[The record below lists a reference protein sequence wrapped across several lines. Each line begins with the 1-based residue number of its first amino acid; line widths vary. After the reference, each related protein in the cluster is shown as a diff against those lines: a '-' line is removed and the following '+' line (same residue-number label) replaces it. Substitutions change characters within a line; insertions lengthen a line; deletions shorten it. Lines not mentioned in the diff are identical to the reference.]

1 MATSYNLNIS
11 QGSEFYVRFQAK
23 DSSGDPIN
31 LSGYTMRGVVKR
43 RYSDTGVI
51 VNLAPSGVTPTGMT
65 GGYFDV
71 KLLASQTSGLP
82 IVRGVYDIE
91 YSQGTFTDKLVK
103 GDAYIYPEASSLAS
117 YS

>member
-1 MATSYNLNIS
+1 MATSYNLNIT

-23 DSSGDPIN
+23 DASGDPIN
-31 LSGYTMRGVVKR
+31 LSGYSMSGVVKR
-43 RYSDTGVI
+43 RYSDTGII
-51 VNLAPSGVTPTGMT
+51 VSLSPSGVTPTGMT

-91 YSQGTFTDKLVK
+91 YSQDTFADKLVK
-103 GDAYIYPEASSLAS
+103 GDVYIYPEATTNVS
-117 YS
+117 

>member
-1 MATSYNLNIS
+1 MATSYNLNIT

-23 DSSGDPIN
+23 DNDGNPIN
-31 LSGYTMRGVVKR
+31 LSGYSMRGVVKR
-43 RYSDTGVI
+43 RYSDTGII

-82 IVRGVYDIE
+82 IIRGVYDIE
-91 YSQGTFTDKLVK
+91 YSQGTFADKLVK
-103 GDAYIYPEASSLAS
+103 GDAYIFPEATVLNS
-117 YS
+117 Y

>member
-1 MATSYNLNIS
+1 MATSYNLNIT

-23 DSSGDPIN
+23 DNDGNPIN
-31 LSGYTMRGVVKR
+31 LSGYSMRGVVKR
-43 RYSDTGVI
+43 RYSDTGII

-82 IVRGVYDIE
+82 IIRDVYDIE
-91 YSQGTFTDKLVK
+91 YFQGTFADKLVK
-103 GDAYIYPEASSLAS
+103 GDAYIFPEATVLNS
-117 YS
+117 Y

>member
-1 MATSYNLNIS
+1 MATSYNLNIT

-31 LSGYTMRGVVKR
+31 LSGYSMSGVVKR
-43 RYSDTGVI
+43 RYSDTGII

-71 KLLASQTSGLP
+71 TLRAAQTSGLP

-91 YSQGTFTDKLVK
+91 YSQDNFADKLVK
-103 GDAYIYPEASSLAS
+103 GDVYIFPEATTTVS
-117 YS
+117 